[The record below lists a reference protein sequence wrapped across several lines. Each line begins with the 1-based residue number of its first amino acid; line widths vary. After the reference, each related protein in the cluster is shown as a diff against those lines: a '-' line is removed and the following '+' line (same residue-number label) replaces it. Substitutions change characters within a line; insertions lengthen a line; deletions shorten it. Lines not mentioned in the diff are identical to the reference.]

1 MCRDDTT
8 IGWLHSYELDISNLS
23 ILDFE
28 SLKQNRSL
36 YWVTELLQHRVLGDS
51 GVNRVRRN
59 QYKDFLTSNFAM
71 NSENYDVVVGWCA
84 DDSYFR
90 IVKYLLNDLLNVTL
104 LEQALCLG
112 QLGIQYCCR
121 SESAFKQL
129 TPVRESQVV
138 PQEYRKRYL
147 NRDEAGRMAFDAL
160 IDSPENNNRATLV
173 TMRDVLDA
181 YEKNGGRL

>member
-36 YWVTELLQHRVLGDS
+36 YWVTELLQYRVLGDS

-121 SESAFKQL
+121 SESAFK
-129 TPVRESQVV
+129 
-138 PQEYRKRYL
+138 
-147 NRDEAGRMAFDAL
+147 
-160 IDSPENNNRATLV
+160 
-173 TMRDVLDA
+173 
-181 YEKNGGRL
+181 